1 MTVYSR
7 VVLLSSAVT
16 VYFTG
21 WEKSCVL
28 PLAGDILAPSET
40 LMTGASDERFV
51 PAFITALTVFSPI
64 SALPICPG
72 TVNSRI
78 SASWL
83 FSSSTITA
91 AWYSCLV
98 IPSSAVTVYFTGWEK
113 SCASPLAGDTL
124 APAEISISGVR
135 AVTSVPNGTFT
146 VIVIF
151 S

>member
-83 FSSSTITA
+83 FSSSITTA